1 MAMASIRRV
10 IFDPSAVAHGAIR
23 DHRHFRYYDL
33 YVHAFVVILLISNI
47 VAPKLVEVGPFAL
60 GFITLGP
67 FLLSGAQILFPLT
80 YIFGDIFTEVY
91 GYAASRRAIW
101 IGFFASVL
109 LAVVATVIVLM
120 PAAPSWTGQAAYEYV
135 LGFLPRIVVASLIAY
150 LAGEFA
156 NAIVLSRMK
165 VMTNG
170 KHLWMRTIG
179 STVVGQAVDS
189 VLVIAIAFGGTQPWP
204 VLLNLMVSGYLAK
217 VLFEAAATPVTYAV
231 VNFCKRR
238 EGIDVFDVNADYNPF
253 HTMPPPDIDELAER
267 AGEGVETSA

>member
-1 MAMASIRRV
+1 MAIDSIRRV
-10 IFDPSAVAHGAIR
+10 IFDPSAVSHGAIQ

-33 YVHAFVVILLISNI
+33 YVHVFVVILLVSNI
-47 VAPKLVEVGPFAL
+47 VAPKLVELGPFAL

-109 LAVVATVIVLM
+109 LAVVATLIVLM
-120 PAAPSWTGQAAYEYV
+120 PPAASWKGQEAYEYV
-135 LGFLPRIVVASLIAY
+135 LGFLPRIVVASLLAY

-165 VMTNG
+165 VLTNG

-179 STVVGQAVDS
+179 STVVGQAVDT
-189 VLVIAIAFGGTQPWP
+189 VLVIAIAFGGTQPLP

-217 VLFEAAATPVTYAV
+217 VLFETLATPFTYLV
-231 VNFCKRR
+231 VNFCKRT
-238 EGIDVFDVNADYNPF
+238 EGIDVYDIHADYNPF
-253 HTMPPPDIDELAER
+253 HTMPPPDPEGLNADET
-267 AGEGVETSA
+267 GVEESA